1 MTDNKISLKNLLK
14 SLQLSEFI
22 AFDLETTGL
31 NPQNDSITEIS
42 AYRFVNG
49 KPSEEYSTLIK
60 PKVRIPDEIVE
71 LTGIT
76 NGMVNNAPEIE
87 EILPKLIDFIGETP
101 LVGHNIGFDIG
112 FIVNQFKKS
121 NLQFPSN
128 IEFYDTHTLSRAFLF
143 FHHEF
148 NLGGISEY
156 FGFSSEG
163 AHRAGADTLNT
174 GRIFTKLI
182 CEASSYPLQV
192 IQEIHN
198 LIQNTG
204 IYNKALFNNII
215 QTAVKTKQ
223 INGLIPS
230 TISKELTNP
239 FYLYKSTMEEQNIP
253 DSVNCWFTEEGAIS
267 KKWDGYEPRETQI
280 NMSNDSFQ
288 AFQNGEILLA
298 EAGTGLGKS
307 LAYLSA
313 GILNRKQTDIPLI
326 VSTYTKNLQDQLFYK
341 DIPQLSEIIDLDLK
355 VVILKGR
362 RNYLCKTRLQ
372 NILENSSILSVQD
385 CENLIP
391 ILIWEKHTKSGDVSE
406 CTGFNL
412 RNSGRVWK
420 LIRSEPGYCT
430 NNRCEKNDGCYL
442 GEIRQKIHKA
452 DVIVVNHSLFINEV
466 MRESSGFP
474 DTFNYVIDEGHNLV
488 AAAWDQLICQV
499 GDRSFNDI
507 FTFFSLNNKMFQ
519 NEITD
524 LINNYSELEDKF
536 VELEEH
542 SKELKLDLTEFF
554 SSYRESKLPAGK
566 KFNYYEEKFTYY
578 SGKTEFQDTYPS
590 PFDFLNLIKE
600 YQKKAEDLSEILQ
613 NNCEEASR
621 WFVRELGIRI
631 RSIQELITII
641 ERSLNVENSDIVW
654 SSFIQQ
660 GRKIYSFLNCA
671 PRDVSPILA
680 NTIFSR
686 EAGGVVCSA
695 TLAVNNEF
703 RYVKKSFGIDQL
715 TEDKSVNEKIYKS
728 PFFYEDQISVFTF
741 ASNLNV
747 NSPEYLQ
754 SVAEQIDKLSK
765 AIPRRMLV
773 LCSAYSQTR
782 TLRELLHS
790 KMFQTERKL
799 FVQLPGGNRKSL
811 IRGYK
816 KHKNSIIIGTASFWE
831 GVDFP
836 GDLVEILMI
845 VKIPFANPK
854 EPLVIANI
862 EKYKQMGENAF
873 MGFQVPDATVRFKQG
888 FGRLIRTMEDSGI
901 CILTDP
907 RLLKSRYGSVILGSL
922 PITITKPFTDI
933 ESVIISSKNFL

>member
-1 MTDNKISLKNLLK
+1 MVNKLNIKELLK
-14 SLQLSEFI
+14 SLKLSEFI

-42 AYRFVNG
+42 AYRFVDG
-49 KPSEEYSTLIK
+49 KPAEEYSTLVK
-60 PKVRIPDEIVE
+60 PTIRIPDEIVE

-76 NGMVNNAPEIE
+76 NGMVNNAPKIAT
-87 EILPKLIDFIGETP
+87 ILPKLLDFIGTTP
-101 LVGHNIGFDIG
+101 LVGHNVGFDIG
-112 FIVNQFKKS
+112 FIENQLNK
-121 NLQFPSN
+121 NDLRLPEN
-128 IEFYDTHTLSRAFLF
+128 IECYDTHTLSRAFLF

-156 FGFSSEG
+156 FGISSEG

-174 GRIFTKLI
+174 GKIFTELV

-192 IQEIHN
+192 IQEIYDV
-198 LIQNTG
+198 IQNSG
-204 IYNKALFNNII
+204 IYNETLFKNII
-215 QTAVKTKQ
+215 RSAVIEKNV
-223 INGLIPS
+223 NGLISS
-230 TISKELTNP
+230 TIKKELNNSI
-239 FYLYKSTMEEQNIP
+239 FQHKSSDEHQDIP
-253 DSVNCWFTEEGAIS
+253 DSVNNWFDEGGAIS
-267 KKWDGYEPRETQI
+267 KKWDGYEPRKTQI
-280 NMSNDSFQ
+280 NMADDVFN
-288 AFQNGEILLA
+288 AFQRGEILLA

-313 GILNRKQTDIPLI
+313 GILNRKQTDIPLV

-341 DIPQLSEIIDLDLK
+341 DIPQLAEIVNVDLN

-372 NILENSSILSVQD
+372 NILDNSSILTSTD
-385 CENLIP
+385 CESLIP
-391 ILIWEKHTKSGDVSE
+391 ILVWEKHTKSGDISE

-412 RNSGRVWK
+412 RNSGRVWR

-430 NNRCEKNDGCYL
+430 NNRCEKNDGCFL
-442 GEIRQKIHKA
+442 GKIRQKIHKA

-466 MRESSGFP
+466 MRKTSGLP

-488 AAAWDQLICQV
+488 AAAWDQLICQM

-507 FTFFSLNNKMFQ
+507 FSFISRKNKLFK
-519 NEITD
+519 NKIED
-524 LINNYSELEDKF
+524 LINNYPELEDNLI
-536 VELEEH
+536 ELENH
-542 SKELKLDLTEFF
+542 SKELKLALTEFF
-554 SSYRESKLPAGK
+554 HSYRDNKLQTGK
-566 KFNYYEEKFTYY
+566 KFTYYEEKFTYY
-578 SGKTEFQDTYPS
+578 SGETEFSDVYPT
-590 PFDFLNLIKE
+590 PFDFLKLLKD
-600 YQKKAEDLSEILQ
+600 YQKKTEYFYEILQ
-613 NNCEEASR
+613 KNCEEANRS
-621 WFVRELGIRI
+621 FIRELGVRFNN
-631 RSIQELITII
+631 IQELITIV
-641 ERSLNVENSDIVW
+641 ERTLNVDSSDIVW

-695 TLAVNNEF
+695 TLAVDNEF
-703 RYVKKSFGIDQL
+703 KYLKKSLGIDQL
-715 TEDKSVNEKIYKS
+715 SEEKTVKEKIYHS
-728 PFFYEDQISVFTF
+728 PFFYEDQMSVFTF

-747 NSPEYLQ
+747 NSPEYMRA
-754 SVAEQIDKLSK
+754 VAEQIDRLSK
-765 AIPRRMLV
+765 EIPRRMLV
-773 LCSAYSQTR
+773 LCTAYSQTR
-782 TLRELLHS
+782 ALRELLHS
-790 KMFQTERKL
+790 NMFQSERKL

-816 KHKNSIIIGTASFWE
+816 KHPHSILIGTASFWE

-888 FGRLIRTMEDSGI
+888 FGRLIRSMEDSGI

-907 RLLKSRYGSVILGSL
+907 RLLKSQYGSVILNSL
-922 PITITKPFTDI
+922 PVTITKPYTDI
-933 ESVIISSKNFL
+933 ESVIIGSKNFL